1 MMFSKFLNIL
11 GNRETWMLLPVKRN
25 DGLLQCTS
33 RQKEENQLYVQRSRT
48 ELFGGFYL
56 KILASNFQK
65 QICKK
70 KKMKKEKKF
79 NCVPE
84 LVFPFQSYKRRK
96 LLWRTNNLS
105 TAGKSGCVIKLYSGH
120 TVFVEESTCSKVF
133 S

>member
-1 MMFSKFLNIL
+1 
-11 GNRETWMLLPVKRN
+11 MLLPVKRN

-70 KKMKKEKKF
+70 KKNEKRKKIQLRTRACISIPELQEKKITLENKQPF
-79 NCVPE
+79 NCWEVRMRHKI
-84 LVFPFQSYKRRK
+84 V
-96 LLWRTNNLS
+96 
-105 TAGKSGCVIKLYSGH
+105 
-120 TVFVEESTCSKVF
+120 
-133 S
+133 